1 MATAS
6 VHNEANVATHVANPI
21 LGQIRD
27 FIDADE
33 PTPIDPLGIVARTIR
48 GRIINIGLVT
58 GVVAVLLAL
67 LAWLAISPSYQ
78 STGVVR
84 ILPREAKLLYAD
96 ADDSRLRLYD
106 AFTNAEVHLMQSRT
120 ILESAWNSLHD
131 QVHQASDQ
139 DFSMPKDAGELG
151 RLITIKNRKGLV
163 TVAAKSNDRVLAAAA
178 VNATLGAYQSHKD
191 EARNRLNEV
200 RRNELI
206 EREQQLAGALEGL
219 DARYLEIG
227 AEHDITSLSKAHIAK
242 TAQLEVLEERIGE
255 LDNTIAQFQ
264 QTGAIGATDI
274 RNAEIQRAL
283 LLDQALAEMTYERAS
298 RLAELATLRSRYRPT
313 HSKIVTAELELE
325 TLEAAIAERRDQITT
340 LGNVGALTGGTSQS
354 SQQSLDELDSVRQ
367 KLFERRLVLRREA
380 SDLIGKLVKIRRIV
394 GEQQRVGTLLE
405 ETKRALD
412 EVTVESQAGLSRS
425 IDVIARGKV
434 PKRPAEDKRRPIAF
448 GAALF
453 GALATLIGFIL
464 SSLLNPRVRYS
475 DDLKPDLAQKIA
487 VTVPR
492 TLGDNADLTRVCFKL
507 RNEIDIR
514 RAGTGEP
521 IVVAVS
527 GTTSAASTSRIAVA
541 LSSIYSA
548 GKSSLLLI
556 DANIKSRITE
566 EFSLDGHSGLV
577 NVMGGGV
584 PVAEAVESAATPHGN
599 IDVLG
604 SGAIENNESRER
616 VTTYTLQDFR
626 NLINATKAAY
636 DVVLLDLGEL
646 AAGRHSALAASVS
659 DQLVHI
665 TTAGDR
671 KRDVASTTALLD
683 RVVPDR
689 YLLVFDNAS
698 HLDPTIEN
706 ERRQHSILGY
716 RPELFKRLQTYL
728 ETK

>member
-6 VHNEANVATHVANPI
+6 AQNETNVATHVANPI

-33 PTPIDPLGIVARTIR
+33 PTPIDPLGIIARTIR
-48 GRIINIGLVT
+48 GRIVNIGLVT
-58 GVVAVLLAL
+58 AVVAVVLAL
-67 LAWLAISPSYQ
+67 LAWLAISPGYQ

-120 ILESAWNSLHD
+120 ILESAWNSLHE
-131 QVHQASDQ
+131 QVHEAPDQ
-139 DFSMPKDAGELG
+139 GFSMPKDAGELG
-151 RLITIKNRKGLV
+151 RLITITNRKGLV
-163 TVAAKSNDRVLAAAA
+163 TVAAKSSDRVLAAAA
-178 VNATLGAYQSHKD
+178 VNSILGAYESHKD
-191 EARNRLNEV
+191 AARNRTNEV
-200 RRNELI
+200 RRNELL
-206 EREQQLAGALEGL
+206 EREQQLTGTLEGL

-255 LDNTIAQFQ
+255 LDNTIDQFR
-264 QTGAIGATDI
+264 QTGAVGADDI

-298 RLAELATLRSRYRPT
+298 RLAELSTLRNRYRPT
-313 HSKIVTAELELE
+313 HSRIVTAELELK

-354 SQQSLDELDSVRQ
+354 SQQSLDELESVRQ
-367 KLFERRLVLRREA
+367 KLLERRLLLRREA

-425 IDVIARGKV
+425 IDIIARGKV
-434 PKRPAEDKRRPIAF
+434 PKRPIEDKRRPIAF

-453 GALATLIGFIL
+453 GALATLVGFIL
-464 SSLLNPRVRYS
+464 SSLVYPRIRYS
-475 DDLKPDLAQKIA
+475 DDLKADLSQKIA
-487 VTVPR
+487 ITLPR
-492 TLGDNADLTRVCFKL
+492 NIGNGTDLTRACFRL

-514 RAGTGEP
+514 RSRPGDP

-527 GTTSAASTSRIAVA
+527 GATPAANTSGIAVA

-548 GKSSLLLI
+548 GDSSVLLV
-556 DANIKSRITE
+556 DANSLSRITE
-566 EFSLDGHSGLV
+566 EYSLEGHRGLV
-577 NVMGGGV
+577 NVISAGI
-584 PVAEAVESAATPHGN
+584 PIAEAVEPSTMTHGN
-599 IDVLG
+599 VDVLG
-604 SGAIENNESRER
+604 SGAVRSDESLER
-616 VTTYTLQDFR
+616 VSTYTLQDIR
-626 NLINATKAAY
+626 NLINTARSAY
-636 DVVLLDLGEL
+636 DVVILDLGEL

-659 DQLVHI
+659 DQLIHI
-665 TTAGDR
+665 TAAGDR
-671 KRDVASTTALLD
+671 KRDVVRTAALLD
-683 RVVPDR
+683 RVIPDR

-706 ERRQHSILGY
+706 EHREDSIFKF
-716 RPELFKRLQTYL
+716 RPEFLKRIQTYL